1 MASAASATFV
11 AELLPLPVV
20 GMEVAE
26 VGSADD
32 CDEVAGPT
40 AAAVVVDPDGA
51 VVGAVLEVLE
61 LVVVVVVEAAVVVG
75 AVVVAIGAVIWRRVA
90 TRIGVDATV
99 DIAVV
104 WLALLALCALAVANT
119 VAVWP
124 AL

>member
-40 AAAVVVDPDGA
+40 AAVVVVDPDGA
-51 VVGAVLEVLE
+51 VVGDVLEVLE
-61 LVVVVVVEAAVVVG
+61 LVVVVEAAVVVG

-119 VAVWP
+119 V
-124 AL
+124 